1 MTKKNANVALIF
13 VFLHKMV
20 QVSFSIHCHASA
32 KVVLKSVQQH
42 QFVGPLQFGVCHRIQ
57 PLNTIG

>member
-20 QVSFSIHCHASA
+20 QVSFSMYCRALAI
-32 KVVLKSVQQH
+32 VVLKSVQQH
-42 QFVGPLQFGVCHRIQ
+42 QFVGLLQLGVCHGIQ
-57 PLNTIG
+57 P